1 MTNILV
7 LGAGYTGIAAA
18 IRAATRTRRHGGKV
32 TLVSASPR
40 FTERLRLHQTAAGER
55 LRDHAIADIIAGTGI
70 DLVLGRVTA
79 LDPVRH
85 EVIVNGVRADSDRAD
100 GELAGTG
107 RADSRPLDTR
117 SDDGPLGTRSDGGRA
132 GRVIGYDKLI
142 YALGTVTDR
151 STPGV
156 AEHAY
161 VYDDHDQ
168 ALRLARRLGELD
180 RGTVVVAGGGLT
192 GVESA
197 TELAEAHPNLRV
209 VLLSRGRP
217 GSMMGDKARA
227 YVDQAMDR
235 LGIQVR
241 GGADV
246 VKVLP
251 DAVELAGGELV
262 DSDAT
267 LWVAGTTGLPPAA
280 EAGLTVDAQG
290 RIVVDSALR
299 SVSHPDVYAVGDAAA
314 VRQPYGVMHGTC
326 QGGIPMGLHA
336 ADALADGLLGRT
348 AKAFRFGYVHQ
359 PLSLGRK
366 DAVIQFTHPDDTPRR
381 WYLAGRWAI
390 AYKETVSSS
399 PMPTYRL
406 LKRGLV
412 PVGLFRLTAGLK

>member
-1 MTNILV
+1 MTNILI

-18 IRAATRTRRHGGKV
+18 IRVATRTRRHGGKV
-32 TLVSASPR
+32 TLVSAAPR

-79 LDPVRH
+79 LDPARH
-85 EVIVNGVRADSDRAD
+85 EVVVNG
-100 GELAGTG
+100 
-107 RADSRPLDTR
+107 
-117 SDDGPLGTRSDGGRA
+117 

-142 YALGTVTDR
+142 YALGTVTDL

-161 VYDDHDQ
+161 AYDDHDQ
-168 ALRLARRLGELD
+168 AVRLARRLGELD

-217 GSMMGDKARA
+217 GSMMGEQARA
-227 YVDQAMDR
+227 YVDKAMAR

-241 GGADV
+241 RGADV

-251 DAVELAGGELV
+251 DAVELSDGELI

-267 LWVAGTTGLPPAA
+267 LWTAGTRGLPLAA
-280 EAGLTVDAQG
+280 EAGLTVDEQE

-326 QGGIPMGLHA
+326 QGGIPTGLHA
-336 ADALADGLLGRT
+336 ADALADGLLGRRV
-348 AKAFRFGYVHQ
+348 KAFRFGYVHQ

-381 WYLAGRWAI
+381 WYLTGRWAI

-399 PMPTYRL
+399 PLPTYRL

>member
-1 MTNILV
+1 MTNILI

-70 DLVLGRVTA
+70 DLVLGRVSA
-79 LDPVRH
+79 LDPERH
-85 EVIVNGVRADSDRAD
+85 EVTVNGEGA
-100 GELAGTG
+100 
-107 RADSRPLDTR
+107 DTR
-117 SDDGPLGTRSDGGRA
+117 
-132 GRVIGYDKLI
+132 RVIAYDKLI
-142 YALGTVTDR
+142 YALGTVADA

-168 ALRLARRLGELD
+168 AVRLARRLSELD

-197 TELAEAHPNLRV
+197 TELAEAHPGLRV

-217 GSMMGDKARA
+217 GSMMGEKARA
-227 YVDQAMDR
+227 YVERAMDR

-241 GGADV
+241 DGAEV
-246 VKVLP
+246 TKVLP
-251 DAVELAGGELV
+251 DAVELAGGELIP
-262 DSDAT
+262 SDAT
-267 LWVAGTTGLPPAA
+267 LWTAGTKGLPLAT
-280 EAGLTVDAQG
+280 EAGLTVDGRG
-290 RIVVDSALR
+290 RIVVDAALR

-326 QGGIPMGLHA
+326 QGGIPTGLHA
-336 ADALADGLLGRT
+336 ADALADGLRGRT
-348 AKAFRFGYVHQ
+348 VKAFRFGYVHQ
-359 PLSLGRK
+359 PLSLGRR

-381 WYLAGRWAI
+381 AYLKGRWAI
-390 AYKETVSSS
+390 VYKETVSGS

-406 LKRGLV
+406 LKHGLV

>member
-1 MTNILV
+1 MTNILI

-18 IRAATRTRRHGGKV
+18 IRVATRTRRHGGKV

-55 LRDHAIADIIAGTGI
+55 LYDHAIADIIAGTGI
-70 DLVLGRVTA
+70 DLVLGRVSA

-85 EVIVNGVRADSDRAD
+85 EVIVNAEHAGPADTDRADSGSFGTRAD
-100 GELAGTG
+100 GG
-107 RADSRPLDTR
+107 RT
-117 SDDGPLGTRSDGGRA
+117 

-142 YALGTVTDR
+142 YALGTVTDL

-161 VYDDHDQ
+161 LYDDHDQ
-168 ALRLARRLGELD
+168 AVRLARRLAELD
-180 RGTVVVAGGGLT
+180 GGLDGGTVVVAGGGLT

-217 GSMMGDKARA
+217 GSMMGEKARA
-227 YVDQAMDR
+227 YVGKAMAR
-235 LGIQVR
+235 LGIQIR

-251 DAVELAGGELV
+251 DAVELSDGELV

-267 LWVAGTTGLPPAA
+267 LWTAGTRGLPLPA
-280 EAGLTVDAQG
+280 EAGLTVDEQG

-314 VRQPYGVMHGTC
+314 VRQPYGIMHGTC
-326 QGGIPMGLHA
+326 QGGIPTGLHA
-336 ADALADGLLGRT
+336 ADALADGLLGRRV
-348 AKAFRFGYVHQ
+348 KAFRFGYVHQ
-359 PLSLGRK
+359 PLSLGRE
-366 DAVIQFTHPDDTPRR
+366 DAVIQFTHPNDTPRK
-381 WYLAGRWAI
+381 WYLTGRWAI

-399 PMPTYRL
+399 PLPTYRL

-412 PVGLFRLTAGLK
+412 PVALFRLTAGLK

>member
-1 MTNILV
+1 MTNILI

-18 IRAATRTRRHGGKV
+18 IRTATRTRRHGGKV
-32 TLVSASPR
+32 RLVSASPR

-85 EVIVNGVRADSDRAD
+85 EVIVNG
-100 GELAGTG
+100 EHAGG
-107 RADSRPLDTR
+107 
-117 SDDGPLGTRSDGGRA
+117 

-142 YALGTVTDR
+142 YALGTVTDL

-156 AEHAY
+156 AKHAY

-168 ALRLARRLGELD
+168 AVRLARRLGELD

-197 TELAEAHPNLRV
+197 TELAESHPNLRV

-217 GSMMGDKARA
+217 GSMMGEKARA
-227 YVDQAMDR
+227 YVDKAMTR

-267 LWVAGTTGLPPAA
+267 LWTAGTAGLPLAA
-280 EAGLTVDAQG
+280 EAGLTVDEQG
-290 RIVVDSALR
+290 RIVVDSALH

-326 QGGIPMGLHA
+326 QGGIPTGLHA
-336 ADALADGLLGRT
+336 ADALADGLLGRPV
-348 AKAFRFGYVHQ
+348 KAFRFGYVHQ

-381 WYLAGRWAI
+381 WYLTGRWAI

-406 LKRGLV
+406 LKRGLA
-412 PVGLFRLTAGLK
+412 PVGLLRLTAGLK

>member
-1 MTNILV
+1 MTNILI

-18 IRAATRTRRHGGKV
+18 IRVATRTRRHGGKV

-79 LDPVRH
+79 LDPARH
-85 EVIVNGVRADSDRAD
+85 EVVVNG
-100 GELAGTG
+100 
-107 RADSRPLDTR
+107 
-117 SDDGPLGTRSDGGRA
+117 

-142 YALGTVTDR
+142 YALGTVTDL

-161 VYDDHDQ
+161 AYDDHDQ
-168 ALRLARRLGELD
+168 AVRLARRLGELD

-217 GSMMGDKARA
+217 GSMMGEQARA
-227 YVDQAMDR
+227 YVDKAMAR

-241 GGADV
+241 RGADV

-251 DAVELAGGELV
+251 DAIELSDGELI

-267 LWVAGTTGLPPAA
+267 LWTAGTRGLPLAA
-280 EAGLTVDAQG
+280 EAGLTVDERD

-326 QGGIPMGLHA
+326 QGGIPTGLHA
-336 ADALADGLLGRT
+336 ADALADGLLGRRV
-348 AKAFRFGYVHQ
+348 KAFRFGYVHQ

-381 WYLAGRWAI
+381 WYLTGRWAI

-399 PMPTYRL
+399 PLPTYRL

>member
-1 MTNILV
+1 MTNILI

-18 IRAATRTRRHGGKV
+18 IRTATRTRRHGGKV

-85 EVIVNGVRADSDRAD
+85 EVIVNGVRADGGPADTDRAD
-100 GELAGTG
+100 SGPLGTG
-107 RADSRPLDTR
+107 RAD
-117 SDDGPLGTRSDGGRA
+117 GGRT
-132 GRVIGYDKLI
+132 GRVLAYDKLI
-142 YALGTVTDR
+142 YALGTVTDL

-168 ALRLARRLGELD
+168 AVRLARRLGELD

-217 GSMMGDKARA
+217 GSMMGEQARA
-227 YVDQAMDR
+227 YVDKAMTR

-251 DAVELAGGELV
+251 DAVELAGGDLV

-267 LWVAGTTGLPPAA
+267 LWTAGTRGLPLAA
-280 EAGLTVDAQG
+280 EAGLAVDGQG

-326 QGGIPMGLHA
+326 QGGIPTGLHA
-336 ADALADGLLGRT
+336 ADALADGLLGRPV
-348 AKAFRFGYVHQ
+348 KAFRFGYVHQ

-381 WYLAGRWAI
+381 WYLTGRWAI

-412 PVGLFRLTAGLK
+412 PVGLFRLTAGVK

>member
-1 MTNILV
+1 MTNILI

-32 TLVSASPR
+32 TLVSAAPR

-70 DLVLGRVTA
+70 DLVLGRVSA

-85 EVIVNGVRADSDRAD
+85 EVTVNGAG
-100 GELAGTG
+100 GE
-107 RADSRPLDTR
+107 P
-117 SDDGPLGTRSDGGRA
+117 
-132 GRVIGYDKLI
+132 GRVIAYDKLI
-142 YALGTVTDR
+142 YALGTVTDA

-168 ALRLARRLGELD
+168 AVRLARRLGELD

-217 GSMMGDKARA
+217 GAMMGEKARA
-227 YVDQAMDR
+227 YVERAMDR

-241 GGADV
+241 DGAEV
-246 VKVLP
+246 TKVLP

-262 DSDAT
+262 HSDAT
-267 LWVAGTTGLPPAA
+267 LWTAGTKGLPLAA
-280 EAGLTVDAQG
+280 QAGLTVDARG
-290 RIVVDSALR
+290 RIVVDAALR

-326 QGGIPMGLHA
+326 QGGIPTGLHA
-336 ADALADGLLGRT
+336 ADALADGLLGRPV
-348 AKAFRFGYVHQ
+348 KEFRFGYVHQ
-359 PLSLGRK
+359 PLSLGRR

-381 WYLAGRWAI
+381 AYLKGRWAI
-390 AYKETVSSS
+390 AYKETVSGS
-399 PMPTYRL
+399 PLPTYRL

-412 PVGLFRLTAGLK
+412 PVGLFRLTAGFR

>member
-1 MTNILV
+1 MTNILI

-18 IRAATRTRRHGGKV
+18 IRAATRTRRYGGKV

-70 DLVLGRVTA
+70 DLVLVRVSA
-79 LDPVRH
+79 LDPERH
-85 EVIVNGVRADSDRAD
+85 EVTVNGVVTINGVATVD
-100 GELAGTG
+100 GEGA
-107 RADSRPLDTR
+107 DTR
-117 SDDGPLGTRSDGGRA
+117 
-132 GRVIGYDKLI
+132 RVIAYDKLI
-142 YALGTVTDR
+142 YALGTVTDA

-168 ALRLARRLGELD
+168 AVRLARRLSELD

-217 GSMMGDKARA
+217 GSMMGEKARA
-227 YVDQAMDR
+227 YVERAMDR

-241 GGADV
+241 DGAEV
-246 VKVLP
+246 TKVLP

-262 DSDAT
+262 HSDAT
-267 LWVAGTTGLPPAA
+267 LWTAGTKGLPLAA
-280 EAGLTVDAQG
+280 EAGLTVDGQG
-290 RIVVDSALR
+290 RIVVDAALR
-299 SVSHPDVYAVGDAAA
+299 SESHPDVYAVGDAAA

-326 QGGIPMGLHA
+326 QGGIPTGLHA
-336 ADALADGLLGRT
+336 ADALADGLRGR
-348 AKAFRFGYVHQ
+348 AVKAFRFGYVHQ
-359 PLSLGRK
+359 PLSLGRR

-381 WYLAGRWAI
+381 AYLKGRWAI
-390 AYKETVSSS
+390 AYKETVSGS

-406 LKRGLV
+406 LKHGLV

>member
-1 MTNILV
+1 MTNILI

-55 LRDHAIADIIAGTGI
+55 LRDHAIADILAGTGI

-85 EVIVNGVRADSDRAD
+85 EVIVTGVHADSGPAGTDRADS
-100 GELAGTG
+100 
-107 RADSRPLDTR
+107 
-117 SDDGPLGTRSDGGRA
+117 GPLGAWADGGRT

-142 YALGTVTDR
+142 YALGTVTDL

-168 ALRLARRLGELD
+168 AVRLARRLGELD

-227 YVDQAMDR
+227 YVDKAMAR

-251 DAVELAGGELV
+251 DAVELAGGELI

-267 LWVAGTTGLPPAA
+267 LWTAGTRGLPPAE
-280 EAGLTVDAQG
+280 EAGLTVDERG

-326 QGGIPMGLHA
+326 QGGIPTGLHA
-336 ADALADGLLGRT
+336 ADALADGLLGRRV
-348 AKAFRFGYVHQ
+348 KAFRFGYVHQ

-366 DAVIQFTHPDDTPRR
+366 DAVIQFTHPDDTPRK
-381 WYLAGRWAI
+381 WYLTGRWAI

-406 LKRGLV
+406 LKRGLA